1 MKSIS
6 IFKKGACTLFL
17 VTLLSPWSQ
26 AASLQIVCDNDF
38 AVFAGTVSSISRLVY
53 QNGANWDSQI
63 ESAAS
68 FDLSLANGEDTIY
81 LLAMGGGG
89 QENISG
95 KINDVNITSL
105 SSIMQSNE
113 VQNYLSSYGLNKDND
128 NVANGIYDAIL
139 VDVQNALTNLS
150 WSTPTP
156 LFNPSSAEAHIIGEA
171 GFGSGFA
178 FNDSTAV
185 LYRFEA
191 SQVGIP
197 EPSALSLLTVGL
209 GALFRRSRKSV

>member
-1 MKSIS
+1 MSK
-6 IFKKGACTLFL
+6 FKKGACTFFL

-89 QENISG
+89 GQENISG

-113 VQNYLSSYGLNKDND
+113 VHPFLSGYDLND
-128 NVANGIYDAIL
+128 VANGIYNAIL

-156 LFNPSSAEAHIIGEA
+156 LFNPRGEVAAVIEAA

-178 FNDSTAV
+178 FGDTTAV
-185 LYRFEA
+185 LYKFEA
-191 SQVGIP
+191 SQVGVP
-197 EPSALSLLTVGL
+197 EPSALSLLAVGL
-209 GALFRRSRKSV
+209 GVLFRRSRKRD